1 MSLVVGWLK
10 ENFVALAS
18 DGKAIVKDDSGKVS
32 LVGED
37 VPTFHLFTPDI
48 IIAAAGNKEFFDVLV
63 RSLQPLVEQSGGDD
77 HLFEY
82 LTTAVPLA
90 ARGLLPRLPTHN
102 EALLLTGYDPTQ
114 KRFRGLRWN
123 RSENFVEHE
132 ILQGRVL
139 VMGFSEASKTLARR
153 LAVGR
158 LSQLESLDEVRATL
172 EEVIREVSALV
183 PEHIDENVTSCLIY
197 RERDDERAL
206 SKEASG

>member
-90 ARGLLPRLPTHN
+90 ARGLLPCLPTHN
-102 EALLLTGYDPTQ
+102 EALLLTGYDPAQ

-183 PEHIDENVTSCLIY
+183 PEHINENVTSCLIY
-197 RERDDERAL
+197 RERDDESAL

>member
-1 MSLVVGWLK
+1 MSRVVGWLT
-10 ENFVALAS
+10 ENFVAVAS
-18 DGKAIVKDDSGKVS
+18 DGKAIAKDESGKLS
-32 LVGED
+32 LAGED
-37 VPTFHLFTPDI
+37 VPEFHLFTPEI
-48 IIAAAGNKEFFDVLV
+48 IIAAAGNKEFFEVLV
-63 RSLQPLVEQSGGDD
+63 RSLQPLVEQSRDD
-77 HLFEY
+77 EHLFEY
-82 LTTAVPLA
+82 LAAAIPLA
-90 ARGLLPRLPTHN
+90 ARGLLPCLATHN
-102 EALLLTGYDPTQ
+102 EALLLTGYDPAQ
-114 KRFRGLRWN
+114 KRFRCLRWN
-123 RSENFVEHE
+123 TGENFIEHE